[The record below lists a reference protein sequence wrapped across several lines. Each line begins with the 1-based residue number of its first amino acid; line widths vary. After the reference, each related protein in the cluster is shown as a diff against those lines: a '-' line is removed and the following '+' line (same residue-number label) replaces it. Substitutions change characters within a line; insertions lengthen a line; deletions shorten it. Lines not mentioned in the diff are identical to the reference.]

1 MSQPLARMICV
12 VRRSPFVGLSAI
24 LLLAVLEAGCTRS
37 ATGIVRDANTGR
49 PIANALLQTSNSV
62 WGFRGGQPV
71 WDNQSIATAQ
81 SGADGRFRFDVA
93 GGTGLSV
100 TAPGYPPVHT
110 SFCPR
115 ETPVLMGGP
124 YPQLLTDRRLIIA
137 GELIAQDKDNLH
149 PPALASEL
157 GVRVSGSIFDKGSG
171 LRVEGPGVRFVPGTG
186 AIPAAPPLPYPRSA
200 EADLRRECGWF
211 FITDGL
217 RPVAVIEGRHPS
229 GMQVPGGPWR
239 WFLMYTRL
247 PDSG

>member
-1 MSQPLARMICV
+1 MAR
-12 VRRSPFVGLSAI
+12 RASFVGLSAI
-24 LLLAVLEAGCTRS
+24 LLLAGLEAGCTRS
-37 ATGIVRDANTGR
+37 ATGIVREANTGR

-71 WDNQSIATAQ
+71 WDNESIATAV
-81 SGADGRFRFDVA
+81 SDKDGRFRFDVA
-93 GGTGLSV
+93 GGTGLNV

-137 GELIAQDKDNLH
+137 GELIAEDNNNVH
-149 PPALASEL
+149 PPALAREL
-157 GVRVSGSIFDKGSG
+157 GVRVSGSIFDQGSV
-171 LRVEGPGVRFVPGTG
+171 LRVEGRGVRFVPGTG
-186 AIPAAPPLPYPRSA
+186 AIPAAPPRPYPRAA
-200 EADLRRECGWF
+200 EADLGRDCGWF

-217 RPVAVIEGRHPS
+217 RPVAVIEARHPS

-239 WFLMYTRL
+239 WFLMYARL